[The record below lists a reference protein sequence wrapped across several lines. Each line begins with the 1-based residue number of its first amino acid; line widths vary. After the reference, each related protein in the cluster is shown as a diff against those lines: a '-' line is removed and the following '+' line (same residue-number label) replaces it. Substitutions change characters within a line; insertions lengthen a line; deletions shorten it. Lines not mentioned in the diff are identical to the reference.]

1 MGYDDCG
8 LFRRQAESLCAP
20 EEAKMPLGGPEI
32 LDEAQRAAIELA
44 ISDCVQRF
52 YAKGVANPLL
62 GPVFTSAIPDLP
74 AHLEIIKNF
83 WSRSLL
89 GTERYQGH
97 PYPVHT
103 SLRIEP
109 EHFQRWLE
117 LFVES
122 ARETLPEPQA
132 DQAVAQASHMAQC
145 FQAGIFPFN
154 GTDGKPSRLPP
165 R

>member
-1 MGYDDCG
+1 MQLD
-8 LFRRQAESLCAP
+8 AP
-20 EEAKMPLGGPEI
+20 DI
-32 LDEAQRAAIELA
+32 SDEAQKAAIEIA

-52 YAKGVANPLL
+52 YAKGLADPLL
-62 GPVFTSAIPDLP
+62 GPIFSAIPDLP

-83 WSRSLL
+83 WSHSLL

-109 EHFQRWLE
+109 EHFQRWIE

-122 ARETLPEPQA
+122 AREKLPKPQA
-132 DQAVAQASHMAQC
+132 EQAVAQASHMAQC
-145 FQAGIFPFN
+145 FQAGILPFI
-154 GTDGKPSRLPP
+154 GPDGKPSRHPP
-165 R
+165 H

>member
-1 MGYDDCG
+1 MQLDVPDI
-8 LFRRQAESLCAP
+8 S
-20 EEAKMPLGGPEI
+20 
-32 LDEAQRAAIELA
+32 DEAQRAAKEIA

-52 YAKGVANPLL
+52 YAKGIADPLL
-62 GPVFTSAIPDLP
+62 GPIFSAIPDLP

-109 EHFQRWLE
+109 KHFQRWLE

-122 ARETLPEPQA
+122 AREKLPKPQA
-132 DQAVAQASHMAQC
+132 EQAVAQASHMAQC
-145 FQAGIFPFN
+145 FQAGIFPFT
-154 GTDGKPSRLPP
+154 GPDGKPSRHPTH
-165 R
+165 

>member
-1 MGYDDCG
+1 MQ
-8 LFRRQAESLCAP
+8 L
-20 EEAKMPLGGPEI
+20 EI
-32 LDEAQRAAIELA
+32 PKIPDEAQRAAIENA

-52 YAKGVANPLL
+52 YAKGLADPLL

-74 AHLEIIKNF
+74 GHLDIIKNF

-109 EHFQRWLE
+109 EHFQRWLD
-117 LFVES
+117 LFIES

-132 DQAVAQASHMAQC
+132 DQAVAKASHMAQC
-145 FQAGIFPFN
+145 FEAGIFPFT
-154 GTDGKPSRLPP
+154 GADGKPSRLPP
-165 R
+165 H